1 MVKDIFQ
8 NLLLISRLDLVLK
21 VLVKIAKFE
30 EYSRLSTLTLV
41 NFEVKVALGLE
52 STFTD
57 G

>member
-1 MVKDIFQ
+1 M
-8 NLLLISRLDLVLK
+8 NLLFTSSLDLVLNE
-21 VLVKIAKFE
+21 LVKIAKFE

-41 NFEVKVALGLE
+41 TFEVKVALGLE

>member
-30 EYSRLSTLTLV
+30 EYSRLSTLALV
-41 NFEVKVALGLE
+41 TFEVKVALGLE
-52 STFTD
+52 STLTD